1 MFSVFTRSRVRTVR
15 GMRLVTPQCT
25 RGVMVRQLGSAV
37 LALVVMLAF
46 AAISDRF
53 VPAVASEETPRVHA
67 ARSSGVGGSV
77 IASRAAEVRT
87 IDLPESRTV
96 APRPPEQL
104 VLLVAGL
111 VLMGL
116 GGALRTQRG
125 GGR

>member
-1 MFSVFTRSRVRTVR
+1 
-15 GMRLVTPQCT
+15 
-25 RGVMVRQLGSAV
+25 
-37 LALVVMLAF
+37 MLAC

-53 VPAVASEETPRVHA
+53 VPAVASEETPRIHA
-67 ARSSGVGGSV
+67 AYSGGRV

-87 IDLPESRTV
+87 VDAVDTGSL

-116 GGALRTQRG
+116 GGALRTQHRG
-125 GGR
+125 GHR

>member
-1 MFSVFTRSRVRTVR
+1 
-15 GMRLVTPQCT
+15 
-25 RGVMVRQLGSAV
+25 VRQLGSAV

-46 AAISDRF
+46 AAISERF

-67 ARSSGVGGSV
+67 ARSGVGGSV

-87 IDLPESRTV
+87 IDLPESRSV

>member
-1 MFSVFTRSRVRTVR
+1 VS
-15 GMRLVTPQCT
+15 
-25 RGVMVRQLGSAV
+25 VRQLGSAV
-37 LALVVMLAF
+37 LALMVMLAF
-46 AAISDRF
+46 AAISERF
-53 VPAVASEETPRVHA
+53 VPAVASEETPRISA
-67 ARSSGVGGSV
+67 AHSGAAGSV
-77 IASRAAEVRT
+77 LASRAAEVRT
-87 IDLPESRTV
+87 IDLPETRSV